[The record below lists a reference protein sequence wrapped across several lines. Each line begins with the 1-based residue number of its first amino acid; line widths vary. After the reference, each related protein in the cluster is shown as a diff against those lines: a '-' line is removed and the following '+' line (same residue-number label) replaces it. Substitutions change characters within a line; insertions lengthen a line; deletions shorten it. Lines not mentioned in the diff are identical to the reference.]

1 MEQFRWCRPR
11 LTIASVVR
19 VWLMLLLCA
28 AGRSPATSSRAVG
41 RALYCRQ
48 IARAVLG
55 RLRRRDE
62 DSMEPEGDG
71 AHFDFVSWVVLAA
84 FCVGVIFVTDRVVDY
99 LQERHDHDTPVW
111 IQGDWLVGEYRDCQ
125 MRTKTVPEN
134 DKNIDYPDRLPRLFC
149 GEDRNG
155 VFDFQRES
163 GLLSLLLPPADAKP
177 PQEGAMYFVTVTSDE
192 LDHYFHVMPVRYFGR
207 IDRTDKWVISWRCQ
221 RLSESLTCKAL
232 D

>member
-1 MEQFRWCRPR
+1 MAQSENNWGCGLLIVFVILVAGAFSGLRESGWIPR
-11 LTIASVVR
+11 S
-19 VWLMLLLCA
+19 
-28 AGRSPATSSRAVG
+28 
-41 RALYCRQ
+41 
-48 IARAVLG
+48 
-55 RLRRRDE
+55 
-62 DSMEPEGDG
+62 
-71 AHFDFVSWVVLAA
+71 
-84 FCVGVIFVTDRVVDY
+84 
-99 LQERHDHDTPVW
+99 HDTPVW

-125 MRTKTVPEN
+125 MRTKTAPED

-192 LDHYFHVMPVRYFGR
+192 LDHYFHVMPLRYFGR
-207 IDRTDKWVISWRCQ
+207 IDRTDKWVTSWRCQ
-221 RLSESLTCKAL
+221 RLSESLECKAL

>member
-1 MEQFRWCRPR
+1 
-11 LTIASVVR
+11 
-19 VWLMLLLCA
+19 
-28 AGRSPATSSRAVG
+28 
-41 RALYCRQ
+41 
-48 IARAVLG
+48 
-55 RLRRRDE
+55 
-62 DSMEPEGDG
+62 MEPEGDEAQFG
-71 AHFDFVSWVVLAA
+71 FVGWVIVAA
-84 FCVGVIFVTDRVVDY
+84 LCVGVIFVTDRIVDY
-99 LQERHDHDTPVW
+99 LQGRHDHDTPVW

-134 DKNIDYPDRLPRLFC
+134 DKNIDYPARLPRLFC

-192 LDHYFHVMPVRYFGR
+192 LDHDFHVMPVRYYGR

-221 RLSESLTCKAL
+221 RLSESLECKAR